1 MEFSPGFRVILPI
14 FPAVWSHVDILS
26 GLEAELNKL
35 CQKAERRAAK
45 GKKKRR
51 KEKKEKRRKR
61 KSHSTGRT

>member
-35 CQKAERRAAK
+35 CQKAERRAA
-45 GKKKRR
+45 
-51 KEKKEKRRKR
+51 
-61 KSHSTGRT
+61 